1 MEGNKVSP
9 VVFPEREQRYCP
21 EGLAEDLTEG
31 SEGSEGSGLDG
42 SEMGDA
48 PDIGRAGAN
57 LSRNTPKKRGVRSTK
72 VYRHPTYPSEFKL
85 RIVKLRLEEG
95 HEVRQICE
103 QSGISRNA
111 LFLWVKAYRAH
122 GEAGLFPA
130 SPGGR
135 SGREQRPAAVKD
147 RIVAL
152 KLAEP
157 SAGVKRISQ
166 VLRRWFHLPASPETV
181 RRTLHA
187 NGLLISKPVPA
198 PRAPPKPR
206 FFERTTPNQLWQT
219 DIFTFRLGGKNAYL
233 IGYIDDYS
241 RYLVSL
247 GLYRSQTAEH
257 VLETYR
263 RAVGEYGV
271 PREMLTDNGR
281 QYTTWRGTTKFE
293 QELKKDK
300 VHHIRSRPHHP
311 MTLGKIERFWKNIHG
326 EFLCRAQ
333 FDSFEQAQERVRAWL
348 KYYNHKR
355 PHQGIGG
362 LCPADRFFEIRNEL
376 RQVIERGMEENLLET
391 ALRGK
396 PQRPFY
402 MVGRLDGQSVTL
414 QAHKGKLTMTVDDE
428 QTQRQEELVYD
439 LENGKVQHEND
450 GNQGTQNLA
459 APVHGGGEMPV
470 GTGVVD
476 GAQFGGGTVQAV
488 GRDLEPAQ
496 PVAGTGDG
504 RDAVGVGA
512 EIAGAEREHPAQ
524 RPVAGPPGAAG
535 GPGGSGRDQAPR
547 PGSDIPEAPEIL
559 RAVAA
564 DPVTASNPGSGCG
577 VHPRE
582 TMTPPSTPVTPAE
595 LPLSPELV
603 ERVLRLLLAG
613 GLPAGYGKT
622 TVAAPP
628 HSENVAPTA
637 VTGEV
642 HGHRRHESGSA
653 PGDGSPD
660 PVPDATVARGAQ
672 RQDHGSPGGAAPRG
686 LAQDLERVAGT
697 GNTSPVPG
705 TLRPAHGP
713 AGSAPGSGERR
724 DAPGIATPG
733 TPHPPPG
740 GNLATPRGFA

>member
-9 VVFPEREQRYCP
+9 VVFPAREQRCSP

-31 SEGSEGSGLDG
+31 VECSEGSGLDG
-42 SEMGDA
+42 IGMGDT

-57 LSRNTPKKRGVRSTK
+57 LFRNTPKKRGTRSTT
-72 VYRHPTYPSEFKL
+72 VSRHPAYPSEFKL

-103 QSGISRNA
+103 QSGISQSA
-111 LFLWVKAYRAH
+111 LFHWVKDYRAH
-122 GEAGLFPA
+122 GEAGLLPA
-130 SPGGR
+130 STAGR
-135 SGREQRPAAVKD
+135 SGREQCPAAVKD

-152 KLAEP
+152 KQAEP

-181 RRTLHA
+181 RLTLHA

-333 FDSFEQAQERVRAWL
+333 FDSFEQAQERVRVWL

-428 QTQRQEELVYD
+428 QTHQQQELVYD

-459 APVHGGGEMPV
+459 APAHGGGEMPV
-470 GTGVVD
+470 GAGVVD
-476 GAQFGGGTVQAV
+476 GTQLGGGTVPAV

-496 PVAGTGDG
+496 PMAGTGDG
-504 RDAVGVGA
+504 RDAAGTGA
-512 EIAGAEREHPAQ
+512 EVTGAEREHPAQ
-524 RPVAGPPGAAG
+524 CPVAGPPGAAG
-535 GPGGSGRDQAPR
+535 GPGRDPAPR
-547 PGSDIPEAPEIL
+547 LGPDPAETSEIMPTVG
-559 RAVAA
+559 ADAA
-564 DPVTASNPGSGCG
+564 TASNPGNGC
-577 VHPRE
+577 VFRSRD
-582 TMTPPSTPVTPAE
+582 TLTPSPVPITTAE
-595 LPLSPELV
+595 PPLSPELV

-613 GLPAGYGKT
+613 CLPADYGKA
-622 TVAAPP
+622 TVAARPQ
-628 HSENVAPTA
+628 SEDVTPTA

-642 HGHRRHESGSA
+642 HAHRRHESASA
-653 PGDGSPD
+653 PDDGRPD
-660 PVPDATVARGAQ
+660 PTPDAIVARGAQ

-724 DAPGIATPG
+724 DAPGIATPR

-740 GNLATPRGFA
+740 GNLATPRGSA